1 MIAENPEVTNKSFAF
16 ATKNELPIHYVSGRY
31 LNVQLHVNNGFLRI
45 QGKSENK
52 ENELLTFLS
61 TASDGTNVV
70 KMFNEAVK
78 AATEYKKNPVDI
90 EDQIL
95 EELEQM

>member
-1 MIAENPEVTNKSFAF
+1 MYNDKMFSLESKVKVKIKKMNSSI
-16 ATKNELPIHYVSGRY
+16 L
-31 LNVQLHVNNGFLRI
+31 
-45 QGKSENK
+45 
-52 ENELLTFLS
+52 LS

-70 KMFNEAVK
+70 KMFYEAVK

-95 EELEQM
+95 EELEHM

>member
-1 MIAENPEVTNKSFAF
+1 MYNNKMFSLESKVKVKIKKMNPSI
-16 ATKNELPIHYVSGRY
+16 L
-31 LNVQLHVNNGFLRI
+31 
-45 QGKSENK
+45 
-52 ENELLTFLS
+52 LS

>member
-1 MIAENPEVTNKSFAF
+1 MYNDKMFSLESKVKVKIKKMNSS
-16 ATKNELPIHYVSGRY
+16 I
-31 LNVQLHVNNGFLRI
+31 
-45 QGKSENK
+45 
-52 ENELLTFLS
+52 LLL